1 MKEDNI
7 RYVGSMVGKICSNIV
22 IKCFATGALVATE
35 FFVDGVL
42 VKAMIAVF
50 FLVIFDW
57 ITGIFAAKA
66 SGLPIKSSKIIR
78 TPIKIVVYFMLIS
91 GARIAE
97 YSLPAGIHFLDETV
111 IAFLALTELIS
122 VIENTGTMGYAVPKK
137 LLSVLKHIRDED
149 DLPVV

>member
-7 RYVGSMVGKICSNIV
+7 KYINGLFGKICSNV
-22 IKCFATGALVATE
+22 VAKCAATGSLIVTE

-42 VKAMIAVF
+42 VKAMVAVF
-50 FLVIFDW
+50 FLVLFDW

-78 TPIKIVVYFMLIS
+78 TPIKIVIYFMLIS

-97 YSLPAGIHFLDETV
+97 YSLPASIHFLDETV

-122 VIENTGTMGYAVPKK
+122 VIENTGTMGYAIPKK
-137 LLSVLKHIRDED
+137 LLKVLKHIRDED
-149 DLPVV
+149 DLPV